1 MSRRVTRTR
10 IVTLVSAAALTV
22 VFGLWRTPLG
32 AQQPAQIPLV
42 DRVNDR
48 LRALQEEA
56 ARLAGESRSLLGE
69 VRRLEVERDIRLE
82 EARRADAAVAGARN
96 ELTTLAQRIEALE
109 QQRVAGLPEVR
120 AQLVNIYKR
129 GRTGYLRL
137 LLSGDGL
144 RNFARANR
152 AVTALA
158 YREERLIE
166 DHKRTLEALRA
177 DRTDLQARTRGLR
190 TRQAEA
196 QQARQRA
203 EAAVAARNTLI
214 EQIDS
219 RRDLTAQYVGEL
231 EVAHAKI
238 ESGGTAGAQAVL
250 VPLAPFRGTLDWPV
264 LGAVTGR
271 FGQPSNRP
279 GGALVRSGIE
289 IASPEGTPVRAVHGG
304 TVSYAEGFAGL
315 GTLVILDH
323 GDSNFSQYGYL
334 SSVSVQRGQT
344 VEAGAEV
351 GRVGASPAGPPALY
365 FEMRIDGR
373 STDPVQWLRPR

>member
-1 MSRRVTRTR
+1 LGSRR
-10 IVTLVSAAALTV
+10 
-22 VFGLWRTPLG
+22 
-32 AQQPAQIPLV
+32 
-42 DRVNDR
+42 
-48 LRALQEEA
+48 E
-56 ARLAGESRSLLGE
+56 LATIE
-69 VRRLEVERDIRLE
+69 
-82 EARRADAAVAGARN
+82 
-96 ELTTLAQRIEALE
+96 QRIEALE
-109 QQRVAGLPEVR
+109 QQRVAGLPEVK

-158 YREERLIE
+158 YREERLID
-166 DHKRTLEALRA
+166 DHKRTLNALQADRA
-177 DRTDLQARTRGLR
+177 DLQMRTRGLR

-203 EAAVAARNTLI
+203 EEAVAARNTLI

-219 RRDLTAQYVGEL
+219 RRDLTARYLGEL
-231 EVAHAKI
+231 ELARAKI
-238 ESGGTAGAQAVL
+238 QTQSGSLAGAQSVI
-250 VPLAPFRGTLDWPV
+250 VPLAPFRGTLDWPIV
-264 LGAVTGR
+264 GSVTGR
-271 FGQPSNRP
+271 FGQPSGRP

-289 IASPEGTPVRAVHGG
+289 IASPEGTPVRAIHGG

-315 GTLVILDH
+315 GTLVIVDH
-323 GDSNFSQYGYL
+323 GDGNSSQYGYL
-334 SSVSVQRGQT
+334 SAISVQRGQT

-351 GRVGASPAGPPALY
+351 GKVGTSPAGPPALY

-373 STDPVQWLRPR
+373 SVDPVQWLRPR

>member
-1 MSRRVTRTR
+1 MTRARLVAATSGFAVVLAVTGMWR
-10 IVTLVSAAALTV
+10 AALDAQAPPA
-22 VFGLWRTPLG
+22 PL
-32 AQQPAQIPLV
+32 A
-42 DRVNDR
+42 DRIDDR
-48 LRALQEEA
+48 LKALQDEA
-56 ARLAGESRSLLGE
+56 ARLAGESGTLLSE
-69 VRRLEVERDIRLE
+69 VRKLEVERDIRLE
-82 EARRADAAVAGARN
+82 EARRADAAVAGSRR
-96 ELTTLAQRIEALE
+96 ELATIEQRIEALE
-109 QQRVAGLPEVR
+109 QQRVAGLPEVE

-166 DHKRTLEALRA
+166 DHKRTLEALQADRA
-177 DRTDLQARTRGLR
+177 DLQMRTRGLR

-203 EAAVAARNTLI
+203 EEAVAARNTLI

-231 EVAHAKI
+231 EVAHARI
-238 ESGGTAGAQAVL
+238 QSLSGSLAGAQSL
-250 VPLAPFRGTLDWPV
+250 IVPLAPFRGTLDWPV
-264 LGAVTGR
+264 VGAVTGR
-271 FGQPSNRP
+271 FGQPSGRP

-289 IASPEGTPVRAVHGG
+289 IASPEGTPVRAIHGG

-315 GTLVILDH
+315 GTLVIVDH
-323 GDSNFSQYGYL
+323 GDANLSQYGYL
-334 SSVSVQRGQT
+334 SAVSVQRGQT

-351 GRVGASPAGPPALY
+351 GKVGTSPAGPPALY

-373 STDPVQWLRPR
+373 SIDPVQWLRPR